1 MLQDRIR
8 KIAVASVLMV
18 LLFLIGSC
26 QIASAMSSVSVSP
39 QTITASAGDTFSVD
53 IIVDPA
59 GSGVY
64 GADCKLRFDS
74 TILNAT
80 SQTGGTFLDQG
91 GADTIEVQN
100 SIDNTAGMV
109 RYGETRIGDPEV
121 VGSATEK
128 GMLATI
134 TFEAIGSG
142 TTDIKL
148 ESKLSDSSVQLIDVT
163 TSDGTCS
170 VSGDVV
176 AEERHTPDKPAA
188 TSGQMP
194 KKPESMQT
202 PGFGA
207 ACLIIGLIGALLML
221 RMDR

>member
-1 MLQDRIR
+1 MLQDKIR
-8 KIAVASVLMV
+8 KIAIASVLMV

-26 QIASAMSSVSVSP
+26 QIGSAMSSVSVSP

-53 IIVDPA
+53 IIIDPA

-64 GADCKLRFDS
+64 GADCKLQFDS
-74 TILNAT
+74 MILNAT

-128 GMLATI
+128 GTLATI

-142 TTDIKL
+142 TTDLKL
-148 ESKLSDSSVQLIDVT
+148 ESKLSDSSAQLIDVT
-163 TSDGTCS
+163 TSDGMCS
-170 VSGDVV
+170 VSGAVIVGETD
-176 AEERHTPDKPAA
+176 TPSKPV
-188 TSGQMP
+188 SEQMP
-194 KKPESMQT
+194 KEPESKWL

-207 ACLIIGLIGALLML
+207 GCLIIGLIGASLLML
-221 RMDR
+221 KRNR